1 MSIWQ
6 KIKRFWLDCVE
17 EQERVNLERAKKYPK
32 IFGFP
37 EQAKINFN
45 NINEYSSSQRIN
57 PATGLLMNGRV
68 DLSGNP
74 YGYSSNQEINSVNGL
89 LMSSGVDSGSNFYE
103 YSSIQGINPSTGLV
117 ANNGIDSGGS
127 PYSAYDYHDNTYDY
141 DNNTYDN

>member
-57 PATGLLMNGRV
+57 PATGLLMNGGV

-74 YGYSSNQEINSVNGL
+74 YGYSSNQEINSVNEL
-89 LMSSGVDSGSNFYE
+89 LM
-103 YSSIQGINPSTGLV
+103 
-117 ANNGIDSGGS
+117 NNGIDSGGI
-127 PYSAYDYHDNTYDY
+127 PYSAYDYHNNTYDY
-141 DNNTYDN
+141 DNNTYDYHNNTYDN